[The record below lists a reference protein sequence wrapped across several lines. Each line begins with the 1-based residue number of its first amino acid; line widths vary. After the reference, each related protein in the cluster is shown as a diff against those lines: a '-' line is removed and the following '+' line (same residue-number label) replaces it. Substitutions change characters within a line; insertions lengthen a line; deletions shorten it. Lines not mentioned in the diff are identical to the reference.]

1 MHRAWIASLCLT
13 LVAAF
18 TCASTAAAE
27 VTTDQPGAILVF
39 PKIVSNDDEDTTIQI
54 TNATGFRVFA
64 RCFYTDASID
74 PISQLPTWLVTDFQT
89 TLTRLQPTVWVA
101 GQGLPAVPIDGRP
114 DDLYP
119 GPIPPVSVGFVGEL
133 RCIVVDESERPI
145 ARNALIGEATI
156 TQRANGSTRKY
167 RAIAVPGLSG
177 NNGDN
182 TLLLNDVEY
191 SSCPRAA
198 LFDHFFDDA
207 PDPITGAPL
216 HSRLIVVPCSVDMEN
231 SNPGSSRLAIEV
243 FNEFE
248 QAFSAVLPVTCFAD
262 TELSTIDN
270 ASSPELSVFN
280 FALQGTIVGHS
291 RIRVAVDAD
300 TDHGHGVFVIAEE
313 RREGSISE
321 EALNVHFLGGN
332 LQADIMVLPDP
343 F

>member
-1 MHRAWIASLCLT
+1 MRSACIALAGVGLW
-13 LVAAF
+13 VAVAR
-18 TCASTAAAE
+18 AE

-39 PKIVSNDDEDTTIQI
+39 PKIVSNDEEDTTIQI

-64 RCFYTDASID
+64 RCFFVDASVD
-74 PISQLPTWLVTDFQT
+74 PISQDPRWLVTDFRT

-101 GQGLPAVPIDGRP
+101 GQGLPAVPNDGRP

-119 GPIPPVSVGFVGEL
+119 GPIPPVSEGFIGEL

-156 TQRANGSTRKY
+156 TQRADGATRKY
-167 RAIAVPGLSG
+167 RAIAVPGLPN

-182 TLLLNDVEY
+182 TLLLDDVEY
-191 SSCPRAA
+191 SSCPRAI
-198 LFDHFFDDA
+198 LFNHFFDDA
-207 PDPITGAPL
+207 PDPITAAPL
-216 HSRLIVVPCSVDMEN
+216 KSRLIVVPCSLDMEN
-231 SNPGSSRLAIEV
+231 SVPGTSRLAIEV

-248 QAFSAVLPVTCFAD
+248 QMLSTALPVVCFED
-262 TELSTIDN
+262 IELSTIDN

-280 FALQGTIVGHS
+280 FAVQGTIAGHS
-291 RIRVAVDAD
+291 RIRVVIDAD
-300 TDHGHGVFVIAEE
+300 THHGHGVFVIGEE
-313 RREGSISE
+313 RREGGVTE

-332 LQADIMVLPDP
+332 LQPDIMILPDP